1 MVFLKKGKDTIS
13 YIDKYLVYFFPP
25 EYSSK
30 KQELIVMR
38 QLSLLELFF
47 NVKNKI
53 LRRGEMPVQT

>member
-1 MVFLKKGKDTIS
+1 MVFLKKGKDTVS
-13 YIDKYLVYFFPP
+13 YIDKYLEYFFPP

-47 NVKNKI
+47 
-53 LRRGEMPVQT
+53 

>member
-47 NVKNKI
+47 NIKNKI